1 MTNSS
6 VIMPTAPPTVQPE
19 AKARAVWPTVLGIF
33 ALCVVGLECVGYV
46 FAAIGLI
53 WMSLSAAEFDLAS
66 FAGPAYRGM
75 PWAVIAV
82 VLFDFSILCVLC
94 VAAIGMLK
102 RRRYGVKA
110 ARAFAM
116 MLGFFFVVNGVFTL
130 LNLDQIR
137 NEPGL
142 GDIPIQIPIENLFI
156 IGTVLAMQFG
166 ICIPVAI
173 IAWFGSHRAK
183 REWTSWA

>member
-1 MTNSS
+1 
-6 VIMPTAPPTVQPE
+6 
-19 AKARAVWPTVLGIF
+19 VLGIL
-33 ALCVVGLECVGYV
+33 ALCVVGLELFGYLSGL
-46 FAAIGLI
+46 IGLI
-53 WMSLSAAEFDLAS
+53 VMSMSAAEFDLTS
-66 FAGPAYRGM
+66 LAGPAYRGM
-75 PWAVIAV
+75 PWVAIAV
-82 VLFDFSILCVLC
+82 VLFDFSILCTLC

-116 MLGFFFVVNGVFTL
+116 MFGFFFVVNGVLTL

-166 ICIPVAI
+166 ICIPVTI